1 MKKLLLS
8 FLILAVPSFKAN
20 AITVS
25 AGGGAWRENPEGWIE
40 YRTKSV
46 VGTAKTHVDVDDDLN
61 LGTKTKAQG
70 WFKIEGIPILPDIKV
85 QYTGMKFTGS
95 GYVNTSFVFGDLTV
109 PVDSYVESKLRAN
122 QIDVTLTYG
131 IPFLEKATSG
141 KVSGNWG
148 LNVKV
153 IDGYA
158 KVKYRTLTETKED
171 SKSATIPVPMVH
183 LDGEIRPVES
193 VGFEIGGNFVGYG
206 GSKFYETQ
214 AELKVYP
221 FKRAFAGIGYRY
233 QRLKIND
240 ISDVSAD
247 LKVKGFF
254 AEVGVRF

>member
-1 MKKLLLS
+1 MKKLFLSLLV
-8 FLILAVPSFKAN
+8 FAAAVSKAG
-20 AITVS
+20 AVTVS

-40 YRTKSV
+40 YRTKNV
-46 VGTAKTHVDVDDDLN
+46 VGATKTHVDVEDDLN
-61 LGTKTKAQG
+61 FDTETKAQG

-109 PVDSYVESKLRAN
+109 PAKSYVESKLRAN
-122 QIDVTLTYG
+122 QIDFTLTYG
-131 IPFLEKATSG
+131 IPFLKKATAG

-153 IDGYA
+153 VDGYA

-171 SKSATIPVPMVH
+171 DKSATIPIPMVH
-183 LDGEIRPVES
+183 LDGEIRPVDK
-193 VGFEIGGNFVGYG
+193 VGVEIGGNFIGYG

-221 FKRAFAGIGYRY
+221 VKHVFGGIGYRY
-233 QRLKIND
+233 QRLKIDD
-240 ISDVSAD
+240 IIDVSAD
-247 LKVKGFF
+247 LRVKGFF